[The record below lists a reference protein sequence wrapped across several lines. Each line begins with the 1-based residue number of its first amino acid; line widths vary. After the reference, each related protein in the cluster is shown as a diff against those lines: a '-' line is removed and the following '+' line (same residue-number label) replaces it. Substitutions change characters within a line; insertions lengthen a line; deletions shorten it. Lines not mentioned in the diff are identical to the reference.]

1 MCTVPNFDGSTTAN
15 KNSCVATDSQWKEEA
30 RYFVSEGS
38 SMKHQRPLQQQDKP
52 NRDGQADITAIFSM
66 DRLEPSP
73 IKPHGIRQGYQKID
87 KLPDIITKYCDEYIA
102 VLSKLGEDD
111 TQPRNPTVG
120 SSPELQAVHSN
131 DGVRSSSL
139 HEMLEATVDD
149 CIHPYQN
156 ERWMER
162 YYDLVEY
169 FQIQGDLNIP
179 FKQSPPLFQW
189 VKRQRHQY
197 KLKKQGQHSN
207 LTADRIELLENI
219 GFVWDS
225 HGVAWDEKFQELKEF
240 ENIHC
245 HCFVPCNYK
254 GNSKLST
261 WIKRQRRQYRRY
273 IAKQSSTMDEDRIN
287 KLEGLGFAWD
297 YNAVKE
303 MISDGE
309 ISRL

>member
-1 MCTVPNFDGSTTAN
+1 MVPNFDGSTTTN
-15 KNSCVATDSQWKEEA
+15 KNSCVATDSQWKEEV
-30 RYFVSEGS
+30 RCFDSEGI

-52 NRDGQADITAIFSM
+52 KHDGQAVITATISM

-87 KLPDIITKYCDEYIA
+87 KLPDTTITKYCDEYIA

-131 DGVRSSSL
+131 DAVRSSSL
-139 HEMLEATVDD
+139 HEMLEATVDA

-156 ERWMER
+156 ERRMER
-162 YYDLVEY
+162 YCDLAEY
-169 FQIQGDLNIP
+169 FQIQGHLNMP
-179 FKQSPPLFQW
+179 FKQRPPLSRW
-189 VKRQRHQY
+189 VKRQR
-197 KLKKQGQHSN
+197 
-207 LTADRIELLENI
+207 R
-219 GFVWDS
+219 DS
-225 HGVAWDEKFQELKEF
+225 HRVAWDEKFQELKEF
-240 ENIHC
+240 KNIHY

-261 WIKRQRRQYRRY
+261 WIKRQRRQYGRF

-297 YNAVKE
+297 YDGVEE

-309 ISRL
+309 ISWL

>member
-1 MCTVPNFDGSTTAN
+1 
-15 KNSCVATDSQWKEEA
+15 
-30 RYFVSEGS
+30 
-38 SMKHQRPLQQQDKP
+38 
-52 NRDGQADITAIFSM
+52 M

-73 IKPHGIRQGYQKID
+73 IKPHGIRQGYQKIN

-111 TQPRNPTVG
+111 TQPRSPTVG

-131 DGVRSSSL
+131 DAVRSSSL
-139 HEMLEATVDD
+139 HDMLEATADD

-169 FQIQGDLNIP
+169 FQIQGHLNMP

-240 ENIHC
+240 KNIHC

-254 GNSKLST
+254 GNSKVST

-297 YNAVKE
+297 YNSVKE
-303 MISDGE
+303 MISDGK
-309 ISRL
+309 ISRM